1 MNRAH
6 DGVFFLSSFKNEKET
21 SKFNYVAMGALEGA
35 LVNVIEAAEQILGPF
50 FMLCNGGADRRSRG
64 ARKNFRAFFKDG
76 RPGGEIYEICHEAQ
90 PSGIFHIFHERPVCT
105 MYR

>member
-35 LVNVIEAAEQILGPF
+35 LVNVIEAAEQTKHLGLF
-50 FMLCNGGADRRSRG
+50 LCCAMEALIDE
-64 ARKNFRAFFKDG
+64 G
-76 RPGGEIYEICHEAQ
+76 RQKKI
-90 PSGIFHIFHERPVCT
+90 
-105 MYR
+105 